1 MIISMQGNWEV
12 AVKSKNASYQHR
24 FIIQGA
30 ASGNGSHN
38 GTTGTSINVTGD
50 QWTIAIQN
58 KPHSG
63 WQLSDTQIK
72 FPKQIGG
79 NYEFEIWSND
89 AGSDEDF
96 NDLILTCSTPVN
108 INDFI
113 LYGNV
118 KLYSGRCIFNPCRKF
133 PFIIETYP
141 GLKKALKNPLIKDW
155 VRKYYPERIPQ
166 ENEDLNPPNPEPYFK
181 PVVFDLSGEAMQP
194 KSTLN
199 YVRSKNPKEKEDQE
213 KEEKNN
219 GKNAKESLSE
229 MAASNFQLLSSS
241 TKPATLER
249 ISALSEDRIKLA
261 TDIGGL
267 FHACSTEAG
276 SNLTLTFEEYDR
288 TAGELSGGAYTG
300 TGNRQL
306 LGDTITDMHGNYIF
320 RFSFDMTFP
329 GLADSS
335 DIAPGEDVNTVMFPD
350 VIVKIVDYSPHEVRY
365 ESAPYYNISNLKR
378 IDLCLP
384 KSQVYVTSTC
394 FNGNLIGSLGNV
406 FIGGNQNSSAS
417 TFPANLRRYGN
428 SNKLESNGVI
438 SVNSSLAGFLVKCAA
453 WKGKIDMKGCMYD
466 SAKNAAENKIV
477 WYTIRIRRSG
487 TPGWEY
493 VSQNYKHPKFS
504 KRNLPNYTGDDVG
517 PFYPNAGGTLNG
529 EVAAYKNIQREAF
542 VDGVDWEFSNIDRFM
557 QLNTALYDF
566 ISGVRTP
573 GTFYVRVDGYD
584 SSGALVPDATDLI
597 PLFIHNN
604 GLNFQLTSPSFNDP
618 LINPT
623 DCRLYR
629 LTDAQMKTPI
639 EFAFQANDPY
649 GFVNKYNLNIERCPN
664 SALDLNA
671 NIEGNFTIA
680 GKYTFVGIDHN
691 NDPTERAIG
700 SYPSNAQDACT
711 GYTGSQEDFTNPGM
725 IDVQIEP
732 TASAGG
738 WIKPGEYFTVYTFD
752 LTATQRV
759 TNGYNS
765 GTSGTYPSSA
775 RIMMERLNP

>member
-12 AVKSKNASYQHR
+12 TVKSKSASYQHR

-38 GTTGTSINVTGD
+38 GTTGTSVNVTGN
-50 QWTIAIQN
+50 QWSIAIQN
-58 KPHSG
+58 KPSSG
-63 WQLSDTQIK
+63 WQLSETQIK
-72 FPKQIGG
+72 SPKQVGG

-89 AGSDEDF
+89 AGVDSDF

-113 LYGNV
+113 LHGNV
-118 KLYSGRCIFNPCRKF
+118 TLYSGRCIFNPCRKF
-133 PFIIETYP
+133 PFVIETYP
-141 GLKKALKNPLIKDW
+141 GLKRALKNPLIKDW
-155 VRKYYPERIPQ
+155 VKKYYPERIPQ
-166 ENEDLNPPNPEPYFK
+166 DIDDPNPPDPEPYFK

-194 KSTLN
+194 KSSLN
-199 YVRSKNPKEKEDQE
+199 YVRSMYPKEKEEQN
-213 KEEKNN
+213 KEDKT
-219 GKNAKESLSE
+219 GKKKAKKPLSE

-241 TKPATLER
+241 SRLATSER
-249 ISALSEDRIKLA
+249 IAALSEERIRLA

-267 FHACSTEAG
+267 FNVCNTEAG

-300 TGNRQL
+300 SGNRQL

-329 GLADSS
+329 GLEDSS

-350 VIVKIVDYSPHEVRY
+350 VIVKIVEYSPYEVRY
-365 ESAPYYNISNLKR
+365 ESAPFYNIPNLKR
-378 IDLCLP
+378 INLCLP
-384 KSQVYVTSTC
+384 ESQVNVTSTC

-406 FIGGNQNSSAS
+406 FLGGNQNTSAS
-417 TFPANLRRYGN
+417 TFPSNLERYGN
-428 SNKLESNGVI
+428 SNYLEPKGVI
-438 SVNSSLAGFLVKCAA
+438 SVNSSLAGFNAECAA
-453 WKGKIDMKGCMYD
+453 WRGTIDMKGCMYD
-466 SAKNAAENKIV
+466 SAKKASDNKIE
-477 WYTIRIRRSG
+477 WYTIRVRRHG
-487 TPGWEY
+487 TSNWEY

-517 PFYPNAGGTLNG
+517 PFYPNAGGALNG

-557 QLNTALYDF
+557 RLNTALYDV

-573 GTFYVRVDGYD
+573 GTFYIRVDGYD
-584 SSGALVPDATDLI
+584 SSGSLVTDATDLI

-604 GLNFQLTSPSFNDP
+604 GLNFQMTTPEFNDP
-618 LINPT
+618 AIL
-623 DCRLYR
+623 DAGCGLMR
-629 LTDAQMKTPI
+629 LTDTQLKTPI

-649 GFVNKYNLNIERCPN
+649 GFVNEYELKMGRCPGT
-664 SALDLNA
+664 ALDLNA
-671 NIEGNFTIA
+671 NIEGDFTIT
-680 GKYTFVGIDHN
+680 GGYKFVGIDHN
-691 NDPTERAIG
+691 TDPTERAIG
-700 SYPSNAQDACT
+700 SNPSNNHHVCP
-711 GYTGSQEDFTNPGM
+711 GFTGSQEDFSNPGM

-732 TASAGG
+732 TVSADG
-738 WIKPGEYFTVYTFD
+738 WIKSGEYFTVYTFG
-752 LTATQRV
+752 LTASQRV

-765 GTSGTYPSSA
+765 GLSGTYRSSA
-775 RIMMERLNP
+775 RIMMEKLNP

>member
-12 AVKSKNASYQHR
+12 TVKSKSASYQHR

-30 ASGNGSHN
+30 TTGNGTHN
-38 GTTGTSINVTGD
+38 GTAGTSVNVTGN

-58 KPHSG
+58 KPRSG
-63 WQLSDTQIK
+63 WQVSDTQIK
-72 FPKQIGG
+72 FPKQAGG

-89 AGSDEDF
+89 AGTDDDF

-118 KLYSGRCIFNPCRKF
+118 TLYSGRCIFNPCRRF
-133 PFIIETYP
+133 PFVIETYP
-141 GLKKALKNPLIKDW
+141 ALKKALKNPLIEDW
-155 VRKYYPERIPQ
+155 IKKYYPERIPPKV
-166 ENEDLNPPNPEPYFK
+166 EEPNPPDPAPYFK

-194 KSTLN
+194 KSTLS
-199 YVRSKNPKEKEDQE
+199 YVRSSYPKEKEEQN
-213 KEEKNN
+213 KKEKND
-219 GKNAKESLSE
+219 GKKAKETASE

-241 TKPATLER
+241 SRLASSER

-261 TDIGGL
+261 TDIGRL
-267 FHACSTEAG
+267 FYPCSTKAG

-300 TGNRQL
+300 TGNREL

-329 GLADSS
+329 GLEDSS

-350 VIVKIVDYSPHEVRY
+350 VIVKIVEYSPYEVRY
-365 ESAPYYNISNLKR
+365 ESAPFYNIPNLKR

-384 KSQVYVTSTC
+384 ESQVNVTSTC

-406 FIGGNQNSSAS
+406 FIGGNQNTYAS
-417 TFPANLRRYGN
+417 TFPTNLRRYGN
-428 SNKLESNGVI
+428 SNYLESNGVI
-438 SVNSSLAGFLVKCAA
+438 SVNSSLAGFNVECAA
-453 WKGKIDMKGCMYD
+453 WNGKIDMKGCMYD
-466 SAKNAAENKIV
+466 SAKKASENKIE

-487 TPGWEY
+487 TTNWEY

-517 PFYPNAGGTLNG
+517 PIYPNTGGTLNG
-529 EVAAYKNIQREAF
+529 SVPAYINIQREAF

-557 QLNTALYDF
+557 QLNTALYDI

-584 SSGALVPDATDLI
+584 SSGSLVPDATDLI

-604 GLNFQLTSPSFNDP
+604 GLNFRMTSPGFSDP
-618 LINPT
+618 LIEPT
-623 DCRLYR
+623 DCGLYR

-639 EFAFQANDPY
+639 EFAFQANDPH
-649 GFVNKYNLNIERCPN
+649 GFVNEYELTMGRCPN
-664 SALDLNA
+664 SALMLNA
-671 NIEGNFTIA
+671 FGGNFEISGNYSLA
-680 GKYTFVGIDHN
+680 GGGN
-691 NDPTERAIG
+691 
-700 SYPSNAQDACT
+700 SSNHHGCS
-711 GYTGSQEDFTNPGM
+711 GFTGSHEDFSNPGM
-725 IDVQIEP
+725 IDVQIHP
-732 TASAGG
+732 TSSGEG
-738 WIKPGEYFTVYTFD
+738 WIKSGEYFTIYTFH
-752 LTATQRV
+752 LTASQRI

-765 GTSGTYPSSA
+765 GTSGTYRSSA